1 MVVLVPY
8 YQVIIIQAD
17 IAVVP
22 IRADP
27 LAVVALEAVALR
39 EVGKMALVDVS
50 LVAVIVLSITMT
62 LVYGL
67 PLIEQI
73 KNKKVN
79 IIQMLAVCLFICATI
94 SGIIILYF
102 IRR

>member
-1 MVVLVPY
+1 MVVLVPH

-27 LAVVALEAVALR
+27 LAVVALEAVVLR

-73 KNKKVN
+73 KDKKVN

>member
-1 MVVLVPY
+1 MVRSAAEV
-8 YQVIIIQAD
+8 
-17 IAVVP
+17 
-22 IRADP
+22 
-27 LAVVALEAVALR
+27 LEAVALR

-73 KNKKVN
+73 KDKKVN

>member
-102 IRR
+102 ISR

>member
-1 MVVLVPY
+1 MVVRVPHH
-8 YQVIIIQAD
+8 QAIIIQAA

-27 LAVVALEAVALR
+27 SAAEILEAVALR

-79 IIQMLAVCLFICATI
+79 IIQMLSVCLFICATI

>member
-1 MVVLVPY
+1 MVVLVPH

-50 LVAVIVLSITMT
+50 LVAVIVLFITMT

-73 KNKKVN
+73 KDKKVN

>member
-1 MVVLVPY
+1 MEVL
-8 YQVIIIQAD
+8 A
-17 IAVVP
+17 AEE
-22 IRADP
+22 P
-27 LAVVALEAVALR
+27 LED
-39 EVGKMALVDVS
+39 GKMALVDVS

-79 IIQMLAVCLFICATI
+79 IIQMLTVCLFICATI

>member
-79 IIQMLAVCLFICATI
+79 IIQMLAVCLFICGTI